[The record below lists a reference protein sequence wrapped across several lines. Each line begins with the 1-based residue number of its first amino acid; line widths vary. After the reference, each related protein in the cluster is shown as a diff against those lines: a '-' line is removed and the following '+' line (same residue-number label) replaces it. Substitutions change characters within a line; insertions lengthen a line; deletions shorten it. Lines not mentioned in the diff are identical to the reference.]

1 MDLREIRK
9 SHSLTMRQAAEK
21 LKISDATLSLIETG
35 KRKPS
40 IKIAKRISKLF
51 KISLDE
57 IYKDA

>member
-1 MDLREIRK
+1 
-9 SHSLTMRQAAEK
+9 MRQAAEK